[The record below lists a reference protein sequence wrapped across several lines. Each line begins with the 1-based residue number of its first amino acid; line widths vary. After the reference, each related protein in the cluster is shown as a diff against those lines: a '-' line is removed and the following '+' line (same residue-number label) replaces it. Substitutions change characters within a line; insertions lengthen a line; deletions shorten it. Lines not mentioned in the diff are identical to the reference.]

1 MFDIIFVLFG
11 GNVSYL
17 QANFITL
24 MAEQIVI
31 KWMEKCRKTR
41 TENIHRGREKTCCN
55 DLLAVY
61 GSCFVA
67 RTVLLSEVHYI

>member
-11 GNVSYL
+11 GNVSFL

-31 KWMEKCRKTR
+31 KWMEKCRKR
-41 TENIHRGREKTCCN
+41 ARIENIYPSRKKR
-55 DLLAVY
+55 AAMIY
-61 GSCFVA
+61 
-67 RTVLLSEVHYI
+67 